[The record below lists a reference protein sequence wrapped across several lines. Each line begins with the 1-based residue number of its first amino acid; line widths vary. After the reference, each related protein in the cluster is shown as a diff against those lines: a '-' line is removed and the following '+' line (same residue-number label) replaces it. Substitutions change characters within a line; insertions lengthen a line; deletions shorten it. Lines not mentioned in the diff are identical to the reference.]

1 MLIITALRGVRDPQY
16 RDRVLER
23 VGFTRLK
30 CARSP
35 IWVHAASVG
44 EVQAAI
50 PLIKRLLNNI
60 EKRPVLVTTTTPTG
74 AARVSAVFAQQVQ
87 HAYLPYDTA
96 DAVHRFLK
104 RIQPQCLVIIETEL
118 WPNLLKACVTQQ
130 IPVTLASA
138 RISARTAARY
148 HYLRQLFSDVLP
160 QVAVVAQTSEDAERY
175 YKLGALPERTQVAG
189 NLKFDIEVDQA
200 TIALGQHLKAAL
212 HARPVWIAG
221 STHAGEEEQVLQAHR
236 QVLAHQ
242 PDALLILVPR
252 HPQRFAQVA
261 QWLTAQPFK
270 FVSRSTGH
278 PPTSEDAVWLIDTV
292 GELMSF
298 YAASDV
304 VFVGGS
310 LVPIGGHNLLEPA
323 ALGLPVLTG
332 PSVFNAPDICEA
344 LKAQHALAQVKSSQA
359 LAEKVIE
366 LLRSPMQRQAMG
378 EAANRVVQQG
388 RGALNKVLAQIQQ
401 QASITLP

>member
-16 RDRVLER
+16 RDRLPER
-23 VGFTRLK
+23 FGFTHLK
-30 CARSP
+30 FSIAP
-35 IWVHAASVG
+35 IWIHAASVG
-44 EVQAAI
+44 ELQAAI
-50 PLIKRLLNNI
+50 PLIKRLLSNNDH
-60 EKRPVLVTTTTPTG
+60 RPVLVTTTTPTG
-74 AARVSAVFAQQVQ
+74 AARVNAVFAQQVQ

-96 DAVHRFLK
+96 GAVHRFLR
-104 RIQPQCLVIIETEL
+104 RIQPHCLVIIETEL
-118 WPNLLKACVTQQ
+118 WPNLLKACLTQK

-160 QVAVVAQTSEDAERY
+160 QVAVAAQTNEDAQRY
-175 YKLGALPERTQVAG
+175 QRLGAVPERTQVTG
-189 NLKFDIEVDQA
+189 NLKFDIEVDQS
-200 TIALGQHLKAAL
+200 TITLGQHLKAAL

-221 STHAGEEEQVLQAHR
+221 STHAGEEAQVLQAHR

-261 QWLTAQPFK
+261 QFLTAQPFK
-270 FVSRSTGH
+270 FVSRSAGH
-278 PPTSEDAVWLIDTV
+278 SPTSEHAVWLIDTV

-304 VFVGGS
+304 AFVGGS

-344 LKAQHALAQVKSSQA
+344 LKAQHALSQVDSSEA
-359 LAEKVIE
+359 LAEHVIE
-366 LLRSPMQRQAMG
+366 LLSSSTQRRAMG

-401 QASITLP
+401 QANITLP